1 MDRNA
6 AARFIVGLSMVV
18 VPDSLVWAQREA
30 EKSPGTL
37 LTVVGK
43 VVEVKGNYGKVR
55 VSSKPLTDLT
65 KGDTGQLVDEE
76 GRVVSSQVA
85 VTALHER
92 FVVVRARNGEPQ
104 VGLSFVVSREDA
116 AKVHVTE
123 LHELQSAVGKFVSV
137 TLRAGRVFDRVELL
151 RVDADEPD
159 NVRIRVRSKNAK
171 RPLTISLS
179 AIDRITADGARIYRS
194 SENPNDAPKKFSRKQ
209 ALLAKQHAA
218 YEAKMK
224 KWEQL
229 ICKTGARKWEPLQ
242 TKDHDEAIAEHK
254 DFIETF
260 KDDYPNLKQ
269 YETAHFLFVSNIAPA
284 HLAPYL
290 KQLDAMHELMMQ
302 MYGIPEDVRVWK
314 GKALIVAF
322 VAREQFMHFEQKHL
336 KQPPPVGAYGICH
349 SGADGQVIVACF
361 RGRDPADFGQ
371 MLVHET
377 SHGFMHRYK
386 TATRVPSWLN
396 EGLADHLGATIV
408 PASLDVPRRQQ
419 RALERLAMTRSLGG
433 ILGANKRNIRS
444 DQYGLSSLLV
454 GFLIR
459 SGEQQFADLI
469 DNLKAGLDF
478 RESLLASYKKT
489 PDELVRAFGLS
500 IGMPNLKP

>member
-1 MDRNA
+1 
-6 AARFIVGLSMVV
+6 MVV
-18 VPDSLVWAQREA
+18 VPVSLLWAQREA
-30 EKSPGTL
+30 EESPGNL

-43 VVEVKGNYGKVR
+43 VVEVNGNYGKVR
-55 VSSKPLTDLT
+55 VSSRPLTALT
-65 KGDTGQLVDEE
+65 KGDTGQLVDDD
-76 GRVVSSQVA
+76 GRVVSDPVA

-92 FVVVRARNGEPQ
+92 FVVVRARNGKPR
-104 VGLSFVVSREDA
+104 VGLSFVVPREDA
-116 AKVHVTE
+116 TSAR
-123 LHELQSAVGKFVSV
+123 LPNLNELQSAVGESVSV
-137 TLRAGRVFDRVELL
+137 TLHAGRVFDRVDLL
-151 RVDADEPD
+151 RVDAGEPN

-179 AIDRITADGARIYRS
+179 AIERITAKGVHIYRS
-194 SENPNDAPKKFSRKQ
+194 SENANDASKKFSRKQ

-229 ICKTGARKWEPLQ
+229 IRKTGARKWEPLQ
-242 TKDHDEAIAEHK
+242 TKDHDDAIAEHK
-254 DFIETF
+254 EFIDIF
-260 KDDYPNLKQ
+260 KDDYPNMKQ
-269 YETAHFLFVSNIAPA
+269 YETSHFLFVSNIAPN

-302 MYGIPEDVRVWK
+302 MYGIPDDVRVWK
-314 GKALIVAF
+314 GKALILAF
-322 VAREQFMHFEQKHL
+322 VAREQFIHFEQKHL
-336 KQPPPVGAYGICH
+336 NQPPPVGAYGICH

-478 RESLLASYKKT
+478 HESLLASYEKT
-489 PDELVRAFGLS
+489 PDEFVRAFGLS
-500 IGMPNLKP
+500 IGMPDLKP